1 MEDNIQTA
9 AGRYYYS
16 NCVPAYF
23 PRLLYYID
31 GVTAHSFAG
40 VPPLLTSQ
48 ELANSLKL
56 RSTILVIPP
65 FRIEKYGQI
74 FINRHELFINTEE
87 FTAGLY
93 KVVVVHNF
101 QVEDCNP
108 NLRECTAG
116 IFFACQIH
124 SGWEEPEAYP
134 IECRSIEA
142 LAYIDTG
149 SGEILHL

>member
-1 MEDNIQTA
+1 MAGNIQTA

-16 NCVPAYF
+16 NCLASHF
-23 PRLLYYID
+23 PRLLYCID
-31 GVTAHSFAG
+31 GVTGHSFSG
-40 VPPLLTSQ
+40 VPPLLSSQ
-48 ELANSLKL
+48 ELANLLKL
-56 RSTILVIPP
+56 RNKILVIPP

-87 FTAGLY
+87 FGAGIY

-108 NLRECTAG
+108 NLRECLAG
-116 IFFACQIH
+116 IFFAGQIH
-124 SGWEEPEAYP
+124 GVWEEPEAYP
-134 IECRSIEA
+134 IECRSIEV

-149 SGEILHL
+149 SEEIFHL